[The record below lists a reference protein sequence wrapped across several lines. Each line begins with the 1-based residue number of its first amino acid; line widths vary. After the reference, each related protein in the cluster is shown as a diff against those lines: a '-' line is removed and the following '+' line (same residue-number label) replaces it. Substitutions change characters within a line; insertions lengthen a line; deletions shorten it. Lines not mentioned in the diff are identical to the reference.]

1 MKSRA
6 LPGPFQLI
14 RKRFLNP
21 DTLFFTLL
29 VKCSKIH
36 ILSRNSFRKD
46 GSILMEEKL
55 KEYAQ
60 LLVRVGLNVQ
70 KGQRLVISS
79 PVECAYFA
87 RMCAEEAYAIGCKE
101 VVMNWHDDALAR
113 MKYLHAGEEIFD
125 NVPLW
130 RRHFFNDHALEGA
143 AYLAIS
149 ASDPENLKG
158 VDPRRIVRAQQ
169 ASGKALKDLDRVQMC
184 GGFPWCIASIPIPSW
199 AGTVFPGVG
208 EDQAMEKLWDA
219 ILSAVRISG
228 DGKAVEKWQAHLATL
243 HERVDKLNALN
254 FKFLR
259 YTNSLGTDLTVELPE
274 GHIWEAGNDV
284 TLSGQEYIAN
294 IPTEEIFTSPLR
306 TGVNGVVYS
315 AMPLV
320 NDGTII
326 DKFHFVVKDGRIV
339 EARAEKGEEALKA
352 AISVDEGASYF
363 GEVALVPYDSPISNQ
378 KILFYNTLFDEN
390 AACHIAF
397 GEAYPC
403 LKGGQQMS
411 KDELKARGL
420 NDSITHVDFMVGT
433 PDLSIVG
440 TTHDGREIPV
450 FVNGN
455 FAPDI

>member
-1 MKSRA
+1 M
-6 LPGPFQLI
+6 
-14 RKRFLNP
+14 
-21 DTLFFTLL
+21 D
-29 VKCSKIH
+29 
-36 ILSRNSFRKD
+36 
-46 GSILMEEKL
+46 EKL

-70 KGQRLVISS
+70 KGQRMIISC
-79 PVECAYFA
+79 PVECAWFA
-87 RMCAEEAYAIGCKE
+87 RMCAQEAYDAGCKE
-101 VVMNWHDDALAR
+101 VVMNWHDDSMTR
-113 MKYLHAGEEIFD
+113 MKYLRAGEEVFD
-125 NVPLW
+125 TVPDW
-130 RRHFFNDHALEGA
+130 RSHFFNDYAKEGA

-149 ASDPENLKG
+149 ATDPENLKG
-158 VDPRRIVRAQQ
+158 VDPQRIVRSQQ
-169 ASGKALKDLDRVQMC
+169 ASGKALKDFDRLQMC

-199 AGTVFPGVG
+199 AVRVFPGVG
-208 EDQAMEKLWDA
+208 EDAAMEKLWDA
-219 ILSAVRISG
+219 IFQAVRISG
-228 DGKAVEKWQAHLATL
+228 DGTCVDRWHGHLSTL
-243 HERVDKLNALN
+243 HERMEKMNALN
-254 FKFLR
+254 FKSLH
-259 YTNSLGTDLTVELPE
+259 YTNSLGTDLTVQLPE

-294 IPTEEIFTSPLR
+294 IPTEELFTAPLK

-315 AMPLV
+315 SMPLV
-320 NDGTII
+320 NDGNII
-326 DKFHFVVKDGRIV
+326 DGFHFVVKDGKIV
-339 EARAEKGEEALKA
+339 EVHAKKGEESLKG
-352 AISVDEGASYF
+352 AISLDEGASYF

-403 LKGGQQMS
+403 LKGGQEMT
-411 KDELKARGL
+411 KEELKARGL

-455 FAPDI
+455 FAPEI